1 MKGMNWAPAVLATL
15 ALAACDNGSSAVE
28 TRDRSAEAAAP
39 AAGDAG
45 VDAAA
50 EAPAAEKAVWS
61 SNRRNSAEENLD
73 RIYKRNGEAFD
84 ASSADDFAAKTRAF
98 VDSPPRGT
106 ETITRANGDTLYY
119 HAASN
124 TFAVARRDGVPRTMF
139 KPDDGAAYWAEQKT
153 REAARS
159 ARASANNPD
168 GGSGEG

>member
-1 MKGMNWAPAVLATL
+1 MRAIVWASAALAALT
-15 ALAACDNGSSAVE
+15 LAACDNGSSAVQ
-28 TRDRSAEAAAP
+28 TRDRAAEATAPAAP

-45 VDAAA
+45 VDAATG
-50 EAPAAEKAVWS
+50 APAAEKAVWS

-106 ETITRANGDTLYY
+106 ETISRANGDTLYY

-139 KPDDGAAYWAEQKT
+139 KPDDGAAYWSQQKA

-159 ARASANNPD
+159 ARDAD
-168 GGSGEG
+168 GGGSGQG